1 MNLLESGKWTMA
13 ERHLKAAIARRFRAM
28 KKLERIAAI
37 RKLAS
42 GSAVDRAFVRSLSP
56 ALYREAFP
64 AR

>member
-1 MNLLESGKWTMA
+1 MS
-13 ERHLKAAIARRFRAM
+13 ERHLQAAIAKRFRALQ
-28 KKLERIAAI
+28 KQDRIAAI

-42 GSAVDRAFVRSLSP
+42 GSTADKTFVRNSFP